1 MNALV
6 SVRSNATGFQN
17 LPPQQRIDAARQVAS
32 NIIAKAKAAARS
44 LAGTKANA
52 VATKAD
58 GTTVTENEN
67 GERVVNKELGR
78 DAFLQL
84 LVLQMQNQDPLEP
97 VDNTEMIAQL
107 AQFSALEQM
116 TELNDGFGQM
126 SSSFGQLSFITAGSL
141 VGHKV
146 SGTDADG
153 VLREGAVE
161 RAVFDQGKVYLQVGG
176 IYVPLANVT
185 KVE

>member
-6 SVRSNATGFQN
+6 AVRSNATGLQN
-17 LPPQQRIDAARQVAS
+17 LPRQQRVEAARQVSS
-32 NIIAKAKAAARS
+32 NVIAKARAVAKAN
-44 LAGTKANA
+44 ANA
-52 VATKAD
+52 VAQKD
-58 GTTVTENEN
+58 GATVSENAY
-67 GERVVNKELGR
+67 GERVVNNELGR

-126 SSSFGQLSFITAGSL
+126 SADFGQLSFITAGNL
-141 VGHKV
+141 VGHTV
-146 SGTDADG
+146 SGLDANG
-153 VLREGAVE
+153 ILREGAVE
-161 RAVFDQGKVYLQVGG
+161 RAIYERGVVYLEVAGEL
-176 IYVPLANVT
+176 VPLANLT

>member
-6 SVRSNATGFQN
+6 AVRSNATGFQS
-17 LPPQQRIDAARQVAS
+17 LPPQQRVEAARQVAA
-32 NIIAKAKAAARS
+32 NVIAKAKAAA
-44 LAGTKANA
+44 KAKA
-52 VATKAD
+52 VAQKDDTYI
-58 GTTVTENEN
+58 TENQY
-67 GERVVNKELGR
+67 GERVVNNELGR

-97 VDNTEMIAQL
+97 VENTEMIAQL

-126 SSSFGQLSFITAGSL
+126 SSDFGQLSFITAGNL
-141 VGHKV
+141 VGRTV
-146 SGTDADG
+146 SGLDANG
-153 VLREGAVE
+153 ILREGAVE
-161 RAVFDQGKVYLQVGG
+161 RAIFDQGVVYLQVAGEW
-176 IYVPLANVT
+176 VPLANLT

>member
-6 SVRSNATGFQN
+6 AVRSNATGFQN
-17 LPPQQRIDAARQVAS
+17 LPPRQRVEAARQVAS
-32 NIIAKAKAAARS
+32 NVIAKARVAA
-44 LAGTKANA
+44 KANT
-52 VATKAD
+52 VAQKAD
-58 GTTVTENEN
+58 AYISENAY
-67 GERVVNKELGR
+67 GERVVNNELGR

-116 TELNDGFGQM
+116 TELNDGFTQM
-126 SSSFGQLSFITAGSL
+126 SADFGQLSFITAGSL
-141 VGHKV
+141 VGHTV
-146 SGTDADG
+146 SGLDANG
-153 VLREGAVE
+153 ILREGAVE
-161 RAVFDQGKVYLQVGG
+161 RAIYDQGVVYLQVAGEL
-176 IYVPLANVT
+176 VPLANLT